1 MGIEPIIHESYKN
14 IQLYYD
20 KWTKSND
27 FFVVVIYS
35 KAFNFH
41 LAHLSISLSMFS

>member
-20 KWTKSND
+20 KWTKSNT
-27 FFVVVIYS
+27 FLLLLFIQ
-35 KAFNFH
+35 KH
-41 LAHLSISLSMFS
+41 LIFI